1 MVQPY
6 LQVETKFMTRN
17 KIFFYRFIYF
27 SKCFG
32 KMPITNPF
40 ILTVKA
46 GRKLATPPDILIAK
60 GKNSVVNT
68 TVLVAVLSTDLP
80 LAYKYIGRA

>member
-1 MVQPY
+1 MVQPQQNFATY
-6 LQVETKFMTRN
+6 LQIETKFMTRN

-27 SKCFG
+27 SKSFG

-46 GRKLATPPDILIAK
+46 GRKLAIVPRE
-60 GKNSVVNT
+60 KNQS
-68 TVLVAVLSTDLP
+68 
-80 LAYKYIGRA
+80 

>member
-1 MVQPY
+1 MVQPHHNFAPC
-6 LQVETKFMTRN
+6 LQIETKFMTRN

-40 ILTVKA
+40 ILTVTLN
-46 GRKLATPPDILIAK
+46 RK
-60 GKNSVVNT
+60 GKKFSR
-68 TVLVAVLSTDLP
+68 
-80 LAYKYIGRA
+80 KYDCIGRNFEY